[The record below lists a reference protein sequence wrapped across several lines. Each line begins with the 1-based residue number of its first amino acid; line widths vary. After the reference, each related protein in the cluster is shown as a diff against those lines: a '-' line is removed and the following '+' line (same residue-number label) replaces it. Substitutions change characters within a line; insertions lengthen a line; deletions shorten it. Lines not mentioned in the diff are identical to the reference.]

1 LPALEA
7 EGAAQEFAEFLH
19 APMLPVQ
26 CREAFRP
33 GGGMPQTRGWQAALA
48 CLLAMFAFFALESLA
63 LSLRDALGP
72 GPGFFP
78 FWLSL
83 IGAALVLFLF
93 LQLARGQVAFE
104 TAMLKFE
111 LRSVALVLGGLVVA
125 TALLEAAGFRLA
137 MIVLLP
143 YLLVVL
149 GARNWLAIG
158 LFSAAGS
165 FGVYH
170 LFSGALKV
178 PLP

>member
-1 LPALEA
+1 
-7 EGAAQEFAEFLH
+7 
-19 APMLPVQ
+19 
-26 CREAFRP
+26 
-33 GGGMPQTRGWQAALA
+33 MPQTRGWQAALV
-48 CLLAMFAFFALESLA
+48 CLAVAFVFFAFESFA
-63 LSLRDALGP
+63 LSLSDTLGP

-78 FWLSL
+78 FWLGL
-83 IGAALVLFLF
+83 IGAGLVFFLF
-93 LQLARGQVAFE
+93 IQLARGRVAFE
-104 TAMLKFE
+104 APLLQFE
-111 LRSVALVLGGLVVA
+111 LRPVALVLGGLAVA
-125 TALLEAAGFRLA
+125 TALLEAAGFRLT